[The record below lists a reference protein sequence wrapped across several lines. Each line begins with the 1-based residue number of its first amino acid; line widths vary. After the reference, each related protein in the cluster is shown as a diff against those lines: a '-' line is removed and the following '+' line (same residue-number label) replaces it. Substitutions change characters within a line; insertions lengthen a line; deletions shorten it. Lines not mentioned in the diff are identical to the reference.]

1 MTGRRIVSIFLPQ
14 FPMERWQKMQERA
27 GSTAPDDVAQVLATE
42 GPHGPVVHAANR
54 AAHLAGVTDG
64 ARVVDMRALCP
75 ALRVDHA
82 DPVGDRAALDKL
94 ALWARRWCPWT
105 AVDGQGLILDTTGSD
120 HLWGGEAAML
130 EEMEARLALIG
141 LSARL
146 ALAPTWGAA
155 WALARFG
162 PVRAIATDPA
172 PLPVAALRLEPE
184 TVLLLNRL
192 GLKSIGA
199 LAALPRLALARRFQ
213 RAELAANPLL
223 RLDQLTGHLAEPL
236 APPDAPQ
243 AFVAIARL
251 AEPILDPTHHL
262 PGLCDAL
269 CAELAGAGMGARRV
283 RLAVYRTDGEVAAI
297 SAAVATPSRDAGHL
311 AFLFR
316 DRLERIDPG
325 YGFDLIALE
334 AVVVEPLGVTQATL
348 TGGSNAALALSHL
361 VDRLTTRFGAGAV
374 ARLQPRQSHLPE
386 RAETRAAPLVRDQ
399 DEPARKHRS
408 PFLADLSRD
417 KSARA
422 CHPARPRDGRS
433 SRKTSTGRFLI
444 AHHPPAG
451 ALPRQPRQARAD
463 SQAPVLAPRP
473 LPNGVPP
480 YGQKTDERSIGNVHQ
495 TVLKK
500 DENDDPVKD
509 HPAMA
514 ERPIRL
520 LAPPE
525 EIRVL
530 YAVPEGPPAQFLWR
544 RQTHRTVRYAGP
556 ERIAPE
562 WWQDQPGTRL
572 RDYFKVEDAAG
583 RRYWLYREGLHDDGR
598 GGDPRWFLHG
608 IFT

>member
-1 MTGRRIVSIFLPQ
+1 
-14 FPMERWQKMQERA
+14 MERWQKAQERA
-27 GSTAPDDVAQVLATE
+27 GSAAPDDVAQVLATE
-42 GPHGPVVHAANR
+42 GPHGPIVHAANR
-54 AAHLAGVTDG
+54 AAHLAGITDG

-75 ALRVDHA
+75 SLRVDYA
-82 DPVGDRAALDKL
+82 DSMGDRAALEKL

-130 EEMEARLALIG
+130 EEMEARLSLLG

-162 PVRAIATDPA
+162 PVRAICGDPA

-192 GLKSIGA
+192 GLKTIGA
-199 LAALPRLALARRFQ
+199 LAALPRLTLARRFQ
-213 RAELAANPLL
+213 PAEMAANPLL

-236 APPDAPQ
+236 APPDAPPT
-243 AFVAIARL
+243 FCAIARL
-251 AEPILDPTHHL
+251 AEPIFDPTHHL
-262 PGLCDAL
+262 PGLCA
-269 CAELAGAGMGARRV
+269 ALAGQLAAAGMGARRV
-283 RLAVYRTDGEVAAI
+283 RLTIYRTDGEVAAI
-297 SAAVATPSRDAGHL
+297 SAAVAAPSRDAAHL

-316 DRLERIDPG
+316 DRLEKIDPG

-334 AVVVEPLGVTQATL
+334 AVVAEPLGITQTTL
-348 TGGSNAALALSHL
+348 AGGTDAALDLSHL
-361 VDRLTTRFGAGAV
+361 VDRLTTRFGAGAPP
-374 ARLQPRQSHLPE
+374 RLQPRQSHVPE
-386 RAETRAAPLVRDQ
+386 RAETRTAPL
-399 DEPARKHRS
+399 
-408 PFLADLSRD
+408 ADT
-417 KSARA
+417 SA
-422 CHPARPRDGRS
+422 
-433 SRKTSTGRFLI
+433 TV
-444 AHHPPAG
+444 
-451 ALPRQPRQARAD
+451 
-463 SQAPVLAPRP
+463 VL
-473 LPNGVPP
+473 
-480 YGQKTDERSIGNVHQ
+480 
-495 TVLKK
+495 
-500 DENDDPVKD
+500 
-509 HPAMA
+509 A

-520 LAPPE
+520 LTPPE

-530 YAVPEGPPAQFLWR
+530 YAVPEGPPAQFQWR

-572 RDYFKVEDAAG
+572 RDYFKVEDEAG

-608 IFT
+608 MFA